1 MAQDPGGG
9 GVFHPRIAV
18 DGVFGPYTKE
28 VWQRDLRVR
37 GFYTRQIDG
46 SFGPESWKGV
56 QRWLKSRGYY
66 SRKIDGSVGD
76 YTIMG
81 LYKAVAKS
89 GYPMPAGSGIY
100 WYNSYSKQY
109 NYQLITRIQR
119 HLNKYGNYLA
129 SVYPK
134 WS

>member
-9 GVFHPRIAV
+9 GVFHPKISV
-18 DGVFGPYTKE
+18 DGGFGSYTKE

-46 SFGPESWKGV
+46 SFGPESWKAV
-56 QRWLKSRGYY
+56 QRWLKSMGYY
-66 SRKIDGSVGD
+66 SRNIDGSVGD
-76 YTIMG
+76 YTILG
-81 LYKAVAKS
+81 LFKAVAKY
-89 GYPMPAGSGIY
+89 GYPMEPGSGVF
-100 WYNSYSKQY
+100 WPNGD
-109 NYQLITRIQR
+109 LTVRIQR
-119 HLNKYGNYLA
+119 YLNKYGNYLA

>member
-9 GVFHPRIAV
+9 GAFHAKISV
-18 DGVFGPYTKE
+18 DGSFGAYTKE

-46 SFGPESWKGV
+46 SFGPESWKAV
-56 QRWLKSRGYY
+56 QRWLKSMGFY
-66 SRKIDGSVGD
+66 SREIDGSPGT
-76 YTIMG
+76 YTSIG
-81 LYKAVAKS
+81 LIKAVAKY
-89 GYPMPAGSGIY
+89 GYPVPGGTGATWPNNVICTS
-100 WYNSYSKQY
+100 
-109 NYQLITRIQR
+109 IQR
-119 HLNKYGNYLA
+119 YLNKYGNYLA